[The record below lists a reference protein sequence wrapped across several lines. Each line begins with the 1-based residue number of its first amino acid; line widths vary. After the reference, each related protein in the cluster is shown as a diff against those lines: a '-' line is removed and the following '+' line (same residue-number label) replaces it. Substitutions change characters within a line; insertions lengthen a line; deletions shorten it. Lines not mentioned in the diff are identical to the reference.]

1 MVGPRREWLRLLGWR
16 LGFGVGIL
24 VLWEVA
30 AGRWLDPFW
39 FSSPLRILSHLIQW
53 TREGTLFG
61 HLMVTLRE
69 TFLGYL
75 LGSVAGIL
83 VGVVLSRLE
92 FLAEVLDPFIVAVN
106 GIPRVAL
113 APLFI
118 IWFGIGELSKV
129 VLASTLTFFITFYA
143 TFSGLRAVEPAYQ
156 EIARVM
162 GASERQIFFKVN
174 LPAASPWI
182 VSALKV
188 GVPFSLIG
196 AIIGEFMAAS
206 RGLGYILGSVSGIAV
221 GVVLA
226 RLEFVA
232 QVFDPFIVAANGI
245 PRVALAPLF
254 IIWFGIGELSKVIL
268 ASTLVFFLT
277 FYGTFSGLRAV
288 EPAYKEI
295 ARVMGA
301 NERQIFAKVSLPA
314 ASPWIVAALKV
325 GVPFAL
331 IGAIIGEFMAASRGL
346 GYMIQLNTNQFDTTG
361 AVSGIVVLMLSVML
375 FNGLLNRLERYV
387 LRWRPRERAAQA
399 RELQ

>member
-1 MVGPRREWLRLLGWR
+1 VEDDTIAQQPREARHAWLRLLAWR
-16 LGFGVGIL
+16 LGFGFAIL
-24 VLWEVA
+24 AVWEMA
-30 AGRWLDPFW
+30 AGRLVDPFW
-39 FSSPLRILSHLIQW
+39 FSSPLRILAHLVDW
-53 TREGTLFG
+53 AREGSLFY
-61 HLMVTLRE
+61 HLFVTLRE

-75 LGSVAGIL
+75 LGSV
-83 VGVVLSRLE
+83 
-92 FLAEVLDPFIVAVN
+92 
-106 GIPRVAL
+106 
-113 APLFI
+113 
-118 IWFGIGELSKV
+118 
-129 VLASTLTFFITFYA
+129 
-143 TFSGLRAVEPAYQ
+143 
-156 EIARVM
+156 
-162 GASERQIFFKVN
+162 
-174 LPAASPWI
+174 
-182 VSALKV
+182 
-188 GVPFSLIG
+188 
-196 AIIGEFMAAS
+196 
-206 RGLGYILGSVSGIAV
+206 SGIAV
-221 GVVLA
+221 GVILA

-232 QVFDPFIVAANGI
+232 QVLDPFIVAANGI

-314 ASPWIVAALKV
+314 ASPWIVAALKI

-361 AVSGIVVLMLSVML
+361 AVSGILVLMLAVML